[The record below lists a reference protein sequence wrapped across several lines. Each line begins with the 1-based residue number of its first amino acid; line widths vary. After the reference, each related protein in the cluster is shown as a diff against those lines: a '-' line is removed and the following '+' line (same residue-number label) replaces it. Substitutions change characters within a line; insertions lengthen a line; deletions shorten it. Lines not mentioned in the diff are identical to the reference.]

1 MPTPHHDHII
11 LSCPSKGKW
20 TATGPRPGEIL
31 ELRPVTPGNC
41 YHVTDVK
48 GMNAEN
54 NFASI
59 TFREG
64 TVIVDQIHGAC
75 QSFIAQDQHVDRWGI
90 SISSLSTEYSFIDLT
105 RSRRNDISGKI
116 FYMMLERA
124 GVISHPREG
133 SLFYEHEP
141 PPEPLDAEEI
151 SIEIKRHKTEKG
163 NFIEVIVNIPL
174 RGALRNVWA
183 FYAATLMGWVRLM
196 VGLPHNKLP
205 DWLR

>member
-1 MPTPHHDHII
+1 MPTHHDHII
-11 LSCPSKGKW
+11 LSCPSEGKW
-20 TATGPRPGEIL
+20 TATGPRPGELL

-41 YHVTDVK
+41 DHVTDVK

-124 GVISHPREG
+124 GVIAHPREG
-133 SLFYEHEP
+133 GLFYEHEP
-141 PPEPLDAEEI
+141 PPEPLDAEERRFAKRLGLLR
-151 SIEIKRHKTEKG
+151 SYSDGMGEIDGRVTAQQ
-163 NFIEVIVNIPL
+163 V
-174 RGALRNVWA
+174 A
-183 FYAATLMGWVRLM
+183 
-196 VGLPHNKLP
+196 
-205 DWLR
+205 